1 MSSASSFHV
10 IRSIPYVGGPRGCR
24 CPMTRRHPMSA
35 SALRLAVPLHSLS
48 YRCVSVRI
56 HCTSRLGTAMPSLFH
71 PPLVHSFPC
80 QSQRVLSFSILVPAT
95 PVLSVSSRVEA
106 PLYESYPS
114 RFSALQHA
122 AFLFH
127 LAALPVLPVVP
138 YLRIVG
144 HVVSP
149 RFRLLP
155 TRSGPCRCCAIGT
168 GRAGH
173 RSPATRARSP
183 RPWGSSRG
191 C

>member
-1 MSSASSFHV
+1 
-10 IRSIPYVGGPRGCR
+10 
-24 CPMTRRHPMSA
+24 MTRRHPMSA

-56 HCTSRLGTAMPSLFH
+56 HCTSCLGTAKPSPLSSILFRR
-71 PPLVHSFPC
+71 
-80 QSQRVLSFSILVPAT
+80 QSQR
-95 PVLSVSSRVEA
+95 VLSVSSRVEA

>member
-1 MSSASSFHV
+1 MREGCPSGMSSASSFHV

-56 HCTSRLGTAMPSLFH
+56 HCTSRLGTAIASL
-71 PPLVHSFPC
+71 VYSFP
-80 QSQRVLSFSILVPAT
+80 P
-95 PVLSVSSRVEA
+95 PVAACPFRLTSRRG
-106 PLYESYPS
+106 PSHISYPS

>member
-80 QSQRVLSFSILVPAT
+80 QSQRVLSLSILIPAT
-95 PVLSVSSRVEA
+95 RFLSLSPLVLAFPSHCVSQF
-106 PLYESYPS
+106 LYS
-114 RFSALQHA
+114 
-122 AFLFH
+122 
-127 LAALPVLPVVP
+127 AALPVLPVVP